1 MPPLRSISRNDFIR
15 ILRLAGFDGPFS
27 GGKHQ
32 FMRRGSFKLTIPNPH
47 QGLIDINLL
56 NRLLKQANISR
67 EEWSILLTN
76 D

>member
-1 MPPLRSISRNDFIR
+1 MPPLRAISRNDFIR
-15 ILRLAGFDGPFS
+15 LLRLIGFEGPYA

-56 NRLLKQANISR
+56 NRLLKQAGISR
-67 EEWSILLTN
+67 DDWSKLVEN